1 MKKNSINISFWLK
14 FLGFF
19 LLAFLIYRVGWE
31 ETLLSIKKV
40 SIIHI
45 IVGLIILWLA
55 FFIKSIRWR
64 IISSSYGIK
73 FGTFKAVKVFF
84 IGLFLGNITPGKLGD
99 FGRLL
104 YIKDDLPSQK
114 IGWSSLIMD
123 RLFDLLCLSFFS
135 FLALIYYQFVFH
147 ILKLPK
153 EYGLI
158 ILWLILGVIFFFI
171 IFRYRGKFK
180 SKIKPWWNAFNS
192 HDLGVIK
199 SFLSIA
205 LTVFSMILIY
215 GVFNFIAWAMEID
228 IDNVGLFLGTFILGI
243 LSLLPITVLG
253 IGVRETSLVLI
264 FQLYQLPAE
273 DAIALSL
280 IIFLLQI
287 LSFMPGAIWF
297 YLSPIELKEL
307 KFSKDN

>member
-19 LLAFLIYRVGWE
+19 LLVFLIYRVGWE

-45 IVGLIILWLA
+45 ILALVILWLA

-64 IISSSYGIK
+64 IISNSYGIK
-73 FGTFKAVKVFF
+73 FGTCKAAKVFF

-104 YIKDDLPSQK
+104 YIKDDLPNQK

-135 FLALIYYQFVFH
+135 FLAFIYYQFVFQ

-153 EYGLI
+153 EYGLVVF
-158 ILWLILGVIFFFI
+158 WLVLGVIFFFI
-171 IFRYRGKFK
+171 ILKYRRKLK
-180 SKIKPWWNAFNS
+180 SKIKPWWDAFNS
-192 HDLGVIK
+192 HDLGFIK
-199 SFLSIA
+199 SFLSFA

-228 IDNVGLFLGTFILGI
+228 IDHVGLFLGTFILGI

-280 IIFLLQI
+280 IIFLLQL
-287 LSFMPGAIWF
+287 LSFIPGAIWF

-307 KFSKDN
+307 KFSKDS